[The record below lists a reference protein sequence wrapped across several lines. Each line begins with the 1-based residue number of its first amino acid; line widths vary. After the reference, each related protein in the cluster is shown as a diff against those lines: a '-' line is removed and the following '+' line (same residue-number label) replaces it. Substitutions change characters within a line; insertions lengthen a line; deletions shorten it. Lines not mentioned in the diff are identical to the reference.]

1 MWYAKHPFDCIVVGG
16 LCGPRWLGAP
26 HLGGVRQPDCRGL
39 RGGGLFPHTAVFC
52 YWGSVL
58 SCSRADVRA
67 EECVKTEHT
76 GGPCSP
82 SVNSPWAG
90 IQSTCHTRTQPRP
103 GGGNGRVGWEV
114 GAVAEAEGVDSWIVG
129 VREEK
134 SRWEVRRL
142 QTIFIR

>member
-1 MWYAKHPFDCIVVGG
+1 MQSIPLIALLSGACAVRDG
-16 LCGPRWLGAP
+16 LGPPTLAGSASQTAGVWGA
-26 HLGGVRQPDCRGL
+26 R
-39 RGGGLFPHTAVFC
+39 GLFPHTAVFC